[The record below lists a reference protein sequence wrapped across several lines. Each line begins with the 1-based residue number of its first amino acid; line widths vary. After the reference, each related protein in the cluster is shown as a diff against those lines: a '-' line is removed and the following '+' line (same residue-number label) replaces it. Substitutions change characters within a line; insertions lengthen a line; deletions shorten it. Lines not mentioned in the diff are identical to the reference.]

1 MADGTSKMAGRRVI
15 VTGAASGIGKA
26 IAQLFHEEGAKLALI
41 DLSEEALAAV
51 AGDLGATAISLDLAD
66 TSAIEAAI
74 ARAAEAMGGIDG
86 IVNCAAYSKGGPIE
100 TTTDEILGRF
110 VAVNLT
116 APYIICRAALPYLRE
131 AESATIVNIASGQ
144 GLLPNTPNNT
154 AYAAT
159 KGGLIA
165 FSKGLACEIAPKIRV
180 NALCPGLTNTP
191 MTALLFKD
199 YPDPSEAPFVKQ
211 YALRRAAEPIEI
223 ARGVLFLSCA
233 DSSFVTGIVL
243 PVDGGRTYH

>member
-1 MADGTSKMAGRRVI
+1 MAESAGGKMAGRRVI

-41 DLSEEALAAV
+41 DLSEEALAEV
-51 AGDLGATAISLDLAD
+51 AGDLGATAIPLDLAD
-66 TSAIEAAI
+66 TTAIEAAI

-131 AESATIVNIASGQ
+131 AESATIVNIASGR
-144 GLLPNTPNNT
+144 GCSRTRPTTP
-154 AYAAT
+154 
-159 KGGLIA
+159 
-165 FSKGLACEIAPKIRV
+165 P
-180 NALCPGLTNTP
+180 TP
-191 MTALLFKD
+191 R
-199 YPDPSEAPFVKQ
+199 P
-211 YALRRAAEPIEI
+211 RAA
-223 ARGVLFLSCA
+223 
-233 DSSFVTGIVL
+233 
-243 PVDGGRTYH
+243 